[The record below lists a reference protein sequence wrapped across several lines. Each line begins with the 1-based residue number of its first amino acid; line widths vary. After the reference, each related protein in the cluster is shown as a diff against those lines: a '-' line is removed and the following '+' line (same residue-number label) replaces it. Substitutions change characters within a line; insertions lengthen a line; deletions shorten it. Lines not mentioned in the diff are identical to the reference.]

1 MKHPAQEEEGRR
13 MARSMSRA
21 RMWGYSQFSL
31 QEWFKKLLY
40 AMVKEF
46 SPFF

>member
-1 MKHPAQEEEGRR
+1 MNHPAQEEEGRR
-13 MARSMSRA
+13 MSRA
-21 RMWGYSQFSL
+21 RMSGYSKFSL
-31 QEWFKKLLY
+31 HEWFKKLLY